1 MPLLTYLVSLS
12 ALQKLYHGSMQFTDI
27 DSADMPMDMEAHAPY
42 YLPRVDEDVEIRD
55 NVAIINVP
63 APRFGAGDP
72 AYILHDFKRVINAAR
87 SLAIKCMI

>member
-1 MPLLTYLVSLS
+1 
-12 ALQKLYHGSMQFTDI
+12 MQFTDM
-27 DSADMPMDMEAHAPY
+27 DSADMPIDMETHAPY

-72 AYILHDFKRVINAAR
+72 AYILHDFKRVISAV
-87 SLAIKCMI
+87 SLLPFMCMR

>member
-1 MPLLTYLVSLS
+1 
-12 ALQKLYHGSMQFTDI
+12 MQFTDM
-27 DSADMPMDMEAHAPY
+27 DSADVEAHAPY
-42 YLPRVDEDVEIRD
+42 YLPRVDEAVEIRD

-87 SLAIKCMI
+87 LLAVKQLIF

>member
-1 MPLLTYLVSLS
+1 
-12 ALQKLYHGSMQFTDI
+12 MQFTD
-27 DSADMPMDMEAHAPY
+27 SADIPMDMEAHAPY

-72 AYILHDFKRVINAAR
+72 AYILHDFKRVICAAR
-87 SLAIKCMI
+87 LKSVEGMWQLMFCCV

>member
-1 MPLLTYLVSLS
+1 
-12 ALQKLYHGSMQFTDI
+12 MQFTDV
-27 DSADMPMDMEAHAPY
+27 DSADIPMDVEAHAPY

-72 AYILHDFKRVINAAR
+72 AYILHDFKRVISVAR
-87 SLAIKCMI
+87 LLAITCMIQLMFCGMHQVM